1 MKIKSKLKDSMFF
14 QIYCLDVFQRKRN
27 YKLSKRSN
35 LYFFSLYSAS
45 EFVPTVIPFIQS
57 RNLDVGHQR
66 RSKSI
71 LQPPQ
76 NEENNPFINQVFN
89 HHQVSSNNVP
99 SILSNSNV
107 NTNAVHSDPFPAAT
121 DRVSSI
127 NTNTG
132 LSNQVSIFRLIL
144 QPK

>member
-1 MKIKSKLKDSMFF
+1 MHR
-14 QIYCLDVFQRKRN
+14 CLLSCLLPNGYHDTESIWFYQSSTLTRCQNLCRN
-27 YKLSKRSN
+27 KKYN
-35 LYFFSLYSAS
+35 LYFLSLYSAS

-57 RNLDVGHQR
+57 RNLEVGHQR

-71 LQPPQ
+71 LQSPQ
-76 NEENNPFINQVFN
+76 NEGNNPFINQVFN

-107 NTNAVHSDPFPAAT
+107 NTNALHSDPFPAAT
-121 DRVSSI
+121 DRVSSV

-132 LSNQVSIFRLIL
+132 LSNQVSIF
-144 QPK
+144 

>member
-1 MKIKSKLKDSMFF
+1 MILSILYLNVKFMQKYKS
-14 QIYCLDVFQRKRN
+14 
-27 YKLSKRSN
+27 SKRYD
-35 LYFFSLYSAS
+35 LYFLSLYSAS

-71 LQPPQ
+71 LQSSQ
-76 NEENNPFINQVFN
+76 NEGNNPFINQVFN

-107 NTNAVHSDPFPAAT
+107 NSNALHSDPFPAAT
-121 DRVSSI
+121 DRVSSV
-127 NTNTG
+127 NTNSG
-132 LSNQVSIFRLIL
+132 LSSQVSIFKLIL
-144 QPK
+144 LRKWQKISLI